1 MFLAW
6 SRNIACPEP
15 RVVARHAARG
25 RVYARLLFA
34 GLPNA
39 SNYQPGI
46 PAFLDEST
54 PFEADAVPGC
64 IGADI
69 NFDRCLVMSSASSA
83 LSKTATVCAVA
94 VGAYAIVLGALLTP
108 PLQRL

>member
-54 PFEADAVPGC
+54 PFEADAISGC

-69 NFDRCLVMSSASSA
+69 NFDRCLVMSSA
-83 LSKTATVCAVA
+83 LSKTATVFAVA